1 VALYLIGAD
10 VQHKA
15 EADLFPGKVDGRGI
29 SDQAPIILK
38 VTVDQIT
45 VAWVN
50 RSPQEASQ
58 ILATKITELIAP
70 PIGQMEEAYYRIKNQ
85 AFVFLGLR
93 SYSTIRFGQWS
104 LPIRLHG
111 KIALIGLMTP
121 TKPKTLVR

>member
-70 PIGQMEEAYYRIKNQ
+70 PIAKWKKNTKNGEIPMSQDPVQMSAD
-85 AFVFLGLR
+85 L
-93 SYSTIRFGQWS
+93 S
-104 LPIRLHG
+104 RL
-111 KIALIGLMTP
+111 KANL
-121 TKPKTLVR
+121 